1 MIKKVA
7 HQLKLRWFDLEK
19 GRLLL
24 SMKSST
30 SSSMM
35 IIICCIIAT
44 ASASSTTSSAGIP
57 ISPSR
62 LQKLPPSPSTQTL
75 SIITI
80 IDNLRGGGIDCSDID
95 DVGDK
100 KQKRKSKSSKKS
112 AVNEDIED
120 TDTTDNNNDAKDEIN
135 SNLKQQ
141 TDAATSLGNGIRSNA
156 SILRRD
162 KLPYT
167 ERIYDSALVS
177 LGLSLGTSGTDTDP
191 SDKKYNEDGSKVD
204 TLAYYQ
210 YGHTKS
216 FDGSN
221 NFGRRQQNGEYV
233 KTSTSAAVLAN
244 YFLKTHGGTHI
255 IQCLLSLLASVLG
268 VACLLLPTFPSSV
281 AAVTMATT
289 TGAKD
294 VPYSKIFARKILLST
309 IKYQLLQQTLLIAM
323 TKHIT
328 GLIGAILLGA
338 SRIPQLGVRNA
349 RKHLELVAT
358 DPVGQYMFYCS
369 CLVVWMGW
377 FGGSGSGASGGM
389 KEYVSGLRKSVISI
403 MNASAASASSA
414 TSDDAAVTAQLLDTL
429 SQQPPPWFLS
439 STYGGSITPILI
451 LGPVLLREVI
461 SILWVFSDVL
471 TLAVTSSDGMIG
483 KFSSK
488 ILSACRHTLDVPM
501 SILITSE
508 QWRKADSFQ
517 RQRTL
522 SKLVSRTSFLMELV
536 VGCILIG
543 DAAQS
548 LWTFAFGNVS
558 TSGSG
563 TAVTGRLTFK
573 CVLGK
578 MACAHL
584 YLNFLQSRRKK
595 IKTVIGSIRGGNE

>member
-1 MIKKVA
+1 
-7 HQLKLRWFDLEK
+7 
-19 GRLLL
+19 
-24 SMKSST
+24 
-30 SSSMM
+30 M
-35 IIICCIIAT
+35 IIIYCIIAT
-44 ASASSTTSSAGIP
+44 ASASRSTSSAGIS

-62 LQKLPPSPSTQTL
+62 LQKLLSPPSTPNETSL
-75 SIITI
+75 SITI
-80 IDNLRGGGIDCSDID
+80 NNRLRGGGIDCSDID
-95 DVGDK
+95 DAGAQ

-112 AVNEDIED
+112 AVSDDDMED
-120 TDTTDNNNDAKDEIN
+120 TDNNNNNNNVKDEIN
-135 SNLKQQ
+135 SNPKQQ
-141 TDAATSLGNGIRSNA
+141 TDAATALGNDISSNGS
-156 SILRRD
+156 SIFRRD

-167 ERIYDSALVS
+167 ERIYDSAITS

-221 NFGRRQQNGEYV
+221 NFGRRQQKNGGEYAK
-233 KTSTSAAVLAN
+233 KTSTLAVLAN

-268 VACLLLPTFPSSV
+268 VACLLLPTFPSSAT
-281 AAVTMATT
+281 AAVTARTT
-289 TGAKD
+289 SDAKNN
-294 VPYSKIFARKILLST
+294 VPYSKIFGRKILLST

-323 TKHIT
+323 AKHIS
-328 GLIGAILLGA
+328 GFVGAILLGA

-377 FGGSGSGASGGM
+377 FGGGGSGGM

-403 MNASAASASSA
+403 MNASAAS
-414 TSDDAAVTAQLLDTL
+414 TSLDDAAVTTQLLDTL

-439 STYGGSITPILI
+439 SNYGGSITPILV
-451 LGPVLLREVI
+451 LGPVLVRELL
-461 SILWVFSDVL
+461 SIIWVFSDVL
-471 TLAVTSSDGMIG
+471 TLAVNSSDGMIG

-501 SILITSE
+501 SLLMPSG

-522 SKLVSRTSFLMELV
+522 AKLVSRTSFLLELG
-536 VGCILIG
+536 VGCILMG
-543 DAAQS
+543 DAIQS
-548 LWTFAFGNVS
+548 VWTFAFGNVS
-558 TSGSG
+558 TSGSS
-563 TAVTGRLTFK
+563 TAVEGGRLTFK

-584 YLNFLQSRRKK
+584 YLNFLLSRRKK
-595 IKTVIGSIRGGNE
+595 ITTVIGSIRGGDE